1 MDGGPL
7 SPRGTSWIS
16 SLGRGPR
23 GFGPDGPGRDTDFG
37 PRRLGF
43 GALAATTITIAG
55 HGTRR
60 VVAATG
66 MVMGLGGGGSL
77 THRVSVGFAATA
89 TIGGQALDPVA
100 TAITATASDGTS
112 NCAVSDATAIKALA
126 SGRAGS
132 ARPDRGDEREFGRGF
147 GREFGGAY
155 RRGRLPWW
163 HPDVGPRRGGPG
175 GGFRTLYQSGPGERS
190 ARASDV

>member
-1 MDGGPL
+1 M
-7 SPRGTSWIS
+7 
-16 SLGRGPR
+16 
-23 GFGPDGPGRDTDFG
+23 
-37 PRRLGF
+37 
-43 GALAATTITIAG
+43 AATA
-55 HGTRR
+55 
-60 VVAATG
+60 

-132 ARPDRGDEREFGRGF
+132 ARPIAAMSVNSVAALAASSAVPTVAVACHGGIRTSVRDAAVRAEVFAHCTNPVPVNAAREHRTCEQALRCWFGCHA
-147 GREFGGAY
+147 REQCARVLLEVVSVHTPLSHVREHGVVFDPELP
-155 RRGRLPWW
+155 RGRAE
-163 HPDVGPRRGGPG
+163 V
-175 GGFRTLYQSGPGERS
+175 
-190 ARASDV
+190 V